1 MRIGILETGEVN
13 AALIGAHGDYP
24 SMFER
29 LLGGRGFEF
38 RTWSVV
44 RGEMPDSVD
53 DADGWLIT
61 GSRHGVY
68 EDHPWIKP
76 LEGFIHAARDAGAPM
91 VGICFGHQI
100 MAQAL
105 GGHVAKSDRGW
116 GIGRHEYMSG
126 ASPIAILAFHQDQVL
141 RAPDG
146 AEITAQSEFCPYAGL
161 KYGDWGLSWQAHP
174 EFSADYCRDLL
185 ELRAGDSFSEAL
197 AAEALPYV
205 DAPIDSPAVADQI
218 AAFFTAN
225 ARPRTAGAAQ
235 PAT

>member
-13 AALIGAHGDYP
+13 PALVGAHGTYP
-24 SMFER
+24 AMFER
-29 LLGGRGFEF
+29 LLGGQGFEF

-44 RGEMPDSVD
+44 RGEMPDAPS

-76 LEGFIHAARDAGAPM
+76 LEGFIRAARDAQVPM
-91 VGICFGHQI
+91 AGICFGHQI

-105 GGHVAKSDRGW
+105 GGDVAKSGRGW

-126 ASPIAILAFHQDQVL
+126 VSSVAILAFHQDQVL
-141 RAPDG
+141 RLPDG
-146 AEITAQSEFCPYAGL
+146 AEVTLSSEFCPFAGL
-161 KYGDWGLSWQAHP
+161 RYGDWGLSWQAHP

-185 ELRAGDSFSEAL
+185 ELRSGVAFSEEL
-197 AAEALPYV
+197 AAQALPHV
-205 DAPIDSPAVADQI
+205 AAPIDSPAVADQI
-218 AAFFTAN
+218 AAFFKAAAKAPK
-225 ARPRTAGAAQ
+225 ARHAAV
-235 PAT
+235 